1 MYFFTNFN
9 ELISLLKFTYMDYL
23 AIFLALTPVLLLII
37 LLGFLKV
44 SGDKSAFIT
53 LIVTIILAF
62 LSFKFSTASIG
73 LSIVYGTLKAIF
85 PIILIIIMAIYSYNV
100 LVYTK
105 KMEVLKFQFSN
116 ISTDKTIQ
124 VLLLTWGFGGL
135 LEGMAGFGTAV
146 AIPAAILIGLGYKPL
161 FSALVSL
168 LANSVPTAFGA
179 VGIPVLMVSKEIGIE
194 AGDTASLLKLG
205 SEVVFQLMPLMFIIP
220 FIIVTLTDSSLKS
233 IPKNIALSLAVGI
246 VSIAVQYFSVVY
258 IGIETPAILGSI
270 ASIIVIVL
278 WGKFTAKKSDDAAA
292 NNISTREII
301 NAWSVYGLILVFI
314 IGTSPLLGGF
324 RGFLQSVAATPI
336 NITIEGVKKT
346 INIFWLTDAG
356 VLLFLGS
363 VIGGLLQGAKLKEL
377 LQVLGKTFLQLKK
390 TYITVTSLIVLSTI
404 MDLSGM
410 IVVLGTAIATTT
422 GSFYP
427 LFAPAIGCLG
437 AFLTG
442 SDTSSNILFGKLQA
456 HVAHQ
461 IGGEPSWFAAANT
474 VGATGGK
481 IISPQSIAIATSA
494 CDQQGKEGEIMKKAL
509 PYAIFYI
516 IVAGLMVY
524 FFGK

>member
-1 MYFFTNFN
+1 
-9 ELISLLKFTYMDYL
+9 MDYL
-23 AIFLALTPVLLLII
+23 AIFFALTPVFLLII
-37 LLGFLKV
+37 LLGFLKI
-44 SGDKSAFIT
+44 SGDKSALYT
-53 LIVTIILAF
+53 LIVTILLAAF
-62 LSFKFSTASIG
+62 GFKFSTSSIG

-116 ISTDKTIQ
+116 ISTDKSIQ

-168 LANSVPTAFGA
+168 LSNSVPTAFGA
-179 VGIPVLMVSKEIGIE
+179 VGIPVKAIAIEIGHT
-194 AGDTASLLKLG
+194 DLQHLG
-205 SEVVFQLMPLMFIIP
+205 SQVVLQLSPLMIIIP
-220 FIIVTLTDSSLKS
+220 FLIVFLTDSSLKS
-233 IPKNIALSLAVGI
+233 LSKNIALSLVVGA
-246 VSIAVQYFSVVY
+246 VSIAVQYFSVIY

-270 ASIIVIVL
+270 ASIIVIVI
-278 WGKFTAKKSDDAAA
+278 WAKIATKKDDNAALESKS
-292 NNISTREII
+292 SKEIM
-301 NAWSVYGLILVFI
+301 NAWTVYGLILLFI
-314 IGTSPLLGGF
+314 IGTSPLFNSF
-324 RGFLQSVAATPI
+324 RTFLQSIAATPI
-336 NITIEGVKKT
+336 HLTINGSEKT
-346 INIFWLTDAG
+346 IKIFWLTDGG

-377 LQVLGKTFLQLKK
+377 LEVLGKTFLQLKK

-410 IVVLGTAIATTT
+410 IVVLGTAIATAT
-422 GSFYP
+422 GAFYP

-456 HVAHQ
+456 HVANQ

-494 CDQQGKEGEIMKKAL
+494 CNQQGNEGDIMKKAL

>member
-1 MYFFTNFN
+1 
-9 ELISLLKFTYMDYL
+9 MDYL
-23 AIFLALTPVLLLII
+23 AIFLALTPVILLII
-37 LLGFLKV
+37 LLGFLKI
-44 SGDKSAFIT
+44 SGDKSALYT
-53 LIVTIILAF
+53 LIVTIFLAAF
-62 LSFKFSTASIG
+62 GFKFSTSSIG
-73 LSIVYGTLKAIF
+73 LSIVYGTLKALF

-116 ISTDKTIQ
+116 ISTDKSIQ

-168 LANSVPTAFGA
+168 LSNSVPTAFGA
-179 VGIPVLMVSKEIGIE
+179 VGIPVKAIAIEIGHT
-194 AGDTASLLKLG
+194 DLQHLG
-205 SEVVFQLMPLMFIIP
+205 SQVVFQLSPLMIIIP
-220 FIIVTLTDSSLKS
+220 FLIVFLTDSSLKS
-233 IPKNIALSLAVGI
+233 LPKNIALSLVVGA
-246 VSIAVQYFSVVY
+246 VSIAVQYFSVIY

-270 ASIIVIVL
+270 ASIIVIVI
-278 WGKFTAKKSDDAAA
+278 WAKIATKKDDNAALESKS
-292 NNISTREII
+292 SKEIM
-301 NAWSVYGLILVFI
+301 NAWAVYGLILLFI
-314 IGTSPLLGGF
+314 IGTSPLFNSF
-324 RGFLQSVAATPI
+324 RTFLQSIAVTPI
-336 NITIEGVKKT
+336 HLTINGSEKT
-346 INIFWLTDAG
+346 IKIFWLTDGG

-377 LQVLGKTFLQLKK
+377 LEVLGKTFLQLKK

-410 IVVLGTAIATTT
+410 IVVLGTAIATAT
-422 GSFYP
+422 GAFYP

-456 HVAHQ
+456 HVADQ

-494 CDQQGKEGEIMKKAL
+494 CNQQGKEGEIMKKAL
-509 PYAIFYI
+509 PYALFYI
-516 IVAGLMVY
+516 VVAGLMVY

>member
-1 MYFFTNFN
+1 
-9 ELISLLKFTYMDYL
+9 MDYT
-23 AIFLALTPVLLLII
+23 AILLALTPVFLLII

-44 SGDKSAFIT
+44 SGDKSALYT
-53 LIVTIILAF
+53 LIVTIILASLGF
-62 LSFKFSTASIG
+62 NFSVPSIG

-100 LVYTK
+100 LVFTK

-116 ISTDKTIQ
+116 ISTDKSIQ

-168 LANSVPTAFGA
+168 LSNSVPTAFGA
-179 VGIPVLMVSKEIGIE
+179 VGIPVKAVAIEIGH
-194 AGDTASLLKLG
+194 ADLQSLG
-205 SEVVFQLMPLMFIIP
+205 SEVVFQLIPLMIIIP

-233 IPKNIALSLAVGI
+233 MPKNIALSLVVGA
-246 VSIAVQYFSVVY
+246 VSIAVQYYSVIY
-258 IGIETPAILGSI
+258 IGIETPAVLGSI

-278 WGKFTAKKSDDAAA
+278 WAKLTTKNEANAALESKSAK
-292 NNISTREII
+292 EIM
-301 NAWSVYGLILVFI
+301 NAWAVYGLILLFI
-314 IGTSPLLGGF
+314 IGTSPLFNSF
-324 RGFLQSVAATPI
+324 RTFLQSIAATPI
-336 NITIEGVKKT
+336 HLTIDGAEKT
-346 INIFWLTDAG
+346 IKIFWLTDGG

-410 IVVLGTAIATTT
+410 IVVLGTAIATAT
-422 GSFYP
+422 GVFYP

-456 HVAHQ
+456 HVAQQ
-461 IGGEPSWFAAANT
+461 IGGEPSWYAAANT

-494 CDQQGKEGEIMKKAL
+494 CNQQGKEGEIMKKAL

>member
-1 MYFFTNFN
+1 MNVLN
-9 ELISLLKFTYMDYL
+9 IIL
-23 AIFLALTPVLLLII
+23 AVTPVVLLIV

-53 LIVTIILAF
+53 LITTVLIAGF
-62 LSFKFSTASIG
+62 GFDFSLESIG
-73 LSIVYGTLKAIF
+73 LSVIYGTLKAIF
-85 PIILIIIMAIYSYNV
+85 PIILIIIAAIYSYNV
-100 LVYTK
+100 LVFTQ
-105 KMEVLKFQFSN
+105 KMDVLKFQFSN
-116 ISTDKTIQ
+116 ISKDKTIQ

-146 AIPAAILIGLGYKPL
+146 AIPAAILIGLGYRPL

-168 LANSVPTAFGA
+168 LSNSVPTAFGA
-179 VGIPVLMVSKEIGIE
+179 VGVPVKAIAIEIGYE
-194 AGDTASLLKLG
+194 NLTGLG
-205 SEVVFQLMPLMFIIP
+205 ADVVFQLIPLMIIIP

-233 IPKNIALSLAVGI
+233 LPKNILLSLAVGS
-246 VSIAVQYFSVVY
+246 VSIAVQYFSVLY

-270 ASIIVIVL
+270 ASIIVIVI
-278 WGKFTAKKSDDAAA
+278 WGKITAIKDPDVALETKTNS
-292 NNISTREII
+292 EII
-301 NAWSVYGLILVFI
+301 NAWSVYGLILFFI
-314 IGTSPLLGGF
+314 IVTSPLFEVLRTF
-324 RGFLQSVAATPI
+324 FQSISATPI
-336 NITIEGVKKT
+336 TLTIEGIEKT
-346 INIFWLTDAG
+346 IKIFWLTDG
-356 VLLFLGS
+356 GILIFLGTFL
-363 VIGGLLQGAKLKEL
+363 GGLLQGATIKDLFS
-377 LQVLGKTFLQLKK
+377 VLRKSIIQLKK
-390 TYITVTSLIVLSTI
+390 TYITVISLIILSII
-404 MDLSGM
+404 MDFSGM
-410 IVVLGTAIATTT
+410 IPVLGLALAAATGT
-422 GSFYP
+422 FYP

-456 HVAHQ
+456 NVAHQ

-494 CDQQGKEGEIMKKAL
+494 CGQQGEEGTIMKKAL
-509 PYAIFYI
+509 PYALFYI

>member
-1 MYFFTNFN
+1 MNVLN
-9 ELISLLKFTYMDYL
+9 IIL
-23 AIFLALTPVLLLII
+23 AVTPVVLLIV

-53 LIVTIILAF
+53 LITTVLIAGF
-62 LSFKFSTASIG
+62 GFDFSLESIG
-73 LSIVYGTLKAIF
+73 LSVIYGTLKAIF
-85 PIILIIIMAIYSYNV
+85 PIILIIIAAIYSYNV
-100 LVYTK
+100 LVFTQ
-105 KMEVLKFQFSN
+105 KMDVLKFQFSN
-116 ISTDKTIQ
+116 ISKDKTIQ

-146 AIPAAILIGLGYKPL
+146 AIPAAILIGLGYRPL

-168 LANSVPTAFGA
+168 LSNSVPTAFGA
-179 VGIPVLMVSKEIGIE
+179 VGVPVKAIAIEIGYE
-194 AGDTASLLKLG
+194 NLTGLG
-205 SEVVFQLMPLMFIIP
+205 ADVVFQLIPLMIIIP

-233 IPKNIALSLAVGI
+233 LPKNILLSLAVGS
-246 VSIAVQYFSVVY
+246 VSIAVQYFSVLY

-270 ASIIVIVL
+270 ASIIVIVI
-278 WGKFTAKKSDDAAA
+278 WGKITAIKDPDVALEAKTNS
-292 NNISTREII
+292 EII
-301 NAWSVYGLILVFI
+301 NAWSVYGLILFFI
-314 IGTSPLLGGF
+314 IVTSPLFEVL
-324 RGFLQSVAATPI
+324 RTFLQSISATPI
-336 NITIEGVKKT
+336 TLTIEGIEKT
-346 INIFWLTDAG
+346 IKIFWLTDG
-356 VLLFLGS
+356 GILIFLGTFL
-363 VIGGLLQGAKLKEL
+363 GGLLQGATIKDLFS
-377 LQVLGKTFLQLKK
+377 VLRKSIIQLKK
-390 TYITVTSLIVLSTI
+390 TYITVISLIILSTI
-404 MDLSGM
+404 MDFSGM
-410 IVVLGTAIATTT
+410 IPVLGLALAAATGT
-422 GSFYP
+422 FYP

-456 HVAHQ
+456 NMAHQ

-494 CDQQGKEGEIMKKAL
+494 CGQQGEEGTIMKKAL
-509 PYAIFYI
+509 PYALFYI

>member
-1 MYFFTNFN
+1 MNVLN
-9 ELISLLKFTYMDYL
+9 
-23 AIFLALTPVLLLII
+23 IFLAVTPVVLLIV
-37 LLGFLKV
+37 LLGFLKI

-53 LIVTIILAF
+53 LIATVLIA
-62 LSFKFSTASIG
+62 SFGFDFSLESIG
-73 LSIVYGTLKAIF
+73 LSVVYGTLKAIF
-85 PIILIIIMAIYSYNV
+85 PIILIIIAAIYSYNV
-100 LVYTK
+100 LVFTK
-105 KMEVLKFQFSN
+105 KMDVLKYQFSN
-116 ISTDKTIQ
+116 ISKDKTVQ

-168 LANSVPTAFGA
+168 LSNSVPTAFGA
-179 VGIPVLMVSKEIGIE
+179 VGVPVKAIAIEIGYE
-194 AGDTASLLKLG
+194 NLTGLG
-205 SEVVFQLMPLMFIIP
+205 VDVVFQLIPLMIIIP

-233 IPKNIALSLAVGI
+233 LPKNILLSLVVGC
-246 VSIAVQYFSVVY
+246 VSIAVQYFSVLY

-270 ASIIVIVL
+270 ASIIVIVI
-278 WGKFTAKKSDDAAA
+278 WGKITAIKDPNVSPEAKTNS
-292 NNISTREII
+292 EII
-301 NAWSVYGLILVFI
+301 NAWSVYGLILFFI
-314 IGTSPLLGGF
+314 IVTSPLFGVLRTF
-324 RGFLQSVAATPI
+324 FQSISATPI
-336 NITIEGVKKT
+336 TLTIEGIEKT
-346 INIFWLTDAG
+346 IKIFWLTDG
-356 VLLFLGS
+356 GILIFLGTFL
-363 VIGGLLQGAKLKEL
+363 GGLLQGATIKDLFS
-377 LQVLGKTFLQLKK
+377 VLWKSIIQLKK
-390 TYITVTSLIVLSTI
+390 TYITVISLIILSTV
-404 MDLSGM
+404 MDFSGM
-410 IVVLGTAIATTT
+410 IPVLGLAIAAAT
-422 GSFYP
+422 GAFYP

-456 HVAHQ
+456 NVAHQ

-494 CDQQGKEGEIMKKAL
+494 CGQQGEEGTIMKKAL
-509 PYAIFYI
+509 PYALFYI

>member
-1 MYFFTNFN
+1 M
-9 ELISLLKFTYMDYL
+9 LKFTSMDYL
-23 AIFLALTPVLLLII
+23 VIFLALTPVILLII
-37 LLGFLKV
+37 LLGFLKI
-44 SGDKSAFIT
+44 SGDKSALYT
-53 LIVTIILAF
+53 LMVTILLAAF
-62 LSFKFSTASIG
+62 QFKFSTTSIG

-116 ISTDKTIQ
+116 ISTDKSIQ

-146 AIPAAILIGLGYKPL
+146 AIPAAILIGLGYKPF

-168 LANSVPTAFGA
+168 LSNSVPTAFGA
-179 VGIPVLMVSKEIGIE
+179 VGIPVKAIAIEIGQ
-194 AGDTASLLKLG
+194 ADLQHLG
-205 SEVVFQLMPLMFIIP
+205 SQVVFQLTPLMILIP
-220 FIIVTLTDSSLKS
+220 FIIVTLTDPSLKS
-233 IPKNIALSLAVGI
+233 FLKNMVLSLLVGV
-246 VSIAVQYFSVVY
+246 VSIAVQYYSVIY
-258 IGIETPAILGSI
+258 IGIETPAVLGSI
-270 ASIIVIVL
+270 ASIIVIVM
-278 WGKFTAKKSDDAAA
+278 WAKIATKKD
-292 NNISTREII
+292 NNTTLEIKSTREII
-301 NAWSVYGLILVFI
+301 NAWAVYGLILIFI
-314 IGTSPLLGGF
+314 IGTSPLFNNF
-324 RGFLQSVAATPI
+324 RNFLQSIAATPI
-336 NITIEGVKKT
+336 ELT
-346 INIFWLTDAG
+346 INGSVKIIKIFWLTDGG
-356 VLLFLGS
+356 VLLFMGTI
-363 VIGGLLQGAKLKEL
+363 VGGLLQGAKLSEL
-377 LQVLGKTFLQLKK
+377 FQVLGKTFLQLKK
-390 TYITVTSLIVLSTI
+390 TYVTVISLIVLSTI

-410 IVVLGTAIATTT
+410 IVVLGTAIATAT
-422 GSFYP
+422 GAFYP

-442 SDTSSNILFGKLQA
+442 SDTSSNILFGKLQV
-456 HVAHQ
+456 HVAQQ

-494 CDQQGKEGEIMKKAL
+494 CNQQGKEGEIMKKAL

>member
-1 MYFFTNFN
+1 MNVLN
-9 ELISLLKFTYMDYL
+9 IIL
-23 AIFLALTPVLLLII
+23 AVTPVVLLIV

-53 LIVTIILAF
+53 LITTVLIAGF
-62 LSFKFSTASIG
+62 GFDFSLESIG
-73 LSIVYGTLKAIF
+73 LSVIYGTLKAIF
-85 PIILIIIMAIYSYNV
+85 PIILIIIAAIYSYNV
-100 LVYTK
+100 LVFTQ
-105 KMEVLKFQFSN
+105 KMDVLKFQFSN
-116 ISTDKTIQ
+116 ISKDKTIQ

-146 AIPAAILIGLGYKPL
+146 AIPAAILIGLGYRPL

-168 LANSVPTAFGA
+168 LSNSVPTAFGA
-179 VGIPVLMVSKEIGIE
+179 VGVPVKAIAIEIGCE
-194 AGDTASLLKLG
+194 NLTGLG
-205 SEVVFQLMPLMFIIP
+205 ADVVFQLIPLMIIIP

-233 IPKNIALSLAVGI
+233 LPKNILLSLAVGS
-246 VSIAVQYFSVVY
+246 VSIAVQYFSVLY

-270 ASIIVIVL
+270 ASIIVIVI
-278 WGKFTAKKSDDAAA
+278 WGKITAIKDPDVALEAKTNS
-292 NNISTREII
+292 EII
-301 NAWSVYGLILVFI
+301 NAWSVYGLILFFI
-314 IGTSPLLGGF
+314 IVTSPLFEVLRTF
-324 RGFLQSVAATPI
+324 FQSISATPI
-336 NITIEGVKKT
+336 TLTIEGIEKT
-346 INIFWLTDAG
+346 IKIFWLTDG
-356 VLLFLGS
+356 GILIFLGTFL
-363 VIGGLLQGAKLKEL
+363 GGLLQGATIKDLFS
-377 LQVLGKTFLQLKK
+377 VLRKSIIQLKK
-390 TYITVTSLIVLSTI
+390 TYITVISLIILSTI
-404 MDLSGM
+404 MDFSGM
-410 IVVLGTAIATTT
+410 IPVLGLALAAATGT
-422 GSFYP
+422 FYP

-456 HVAHQ
+456 NVAHQ

-494 CDQQGKEGEIMKKAL
+494 CGQQGEEGTIMKKAL
-509 PYAIFYI
+509 PYALFYI

>member
-1 MYFFTNFN
+1 M
-9 ELISLLKFTYMDYL
+9 SYL
-23 AIFLALTPVLLLII
+23 PIILALTPVVLLII
-37 LLGFLKV
+37 LLGFLKIP
-44 SGDKSAFIT
+44 GDKSAFYT
-53 LIVTIILAF
+53 LIVTILLAVF
-62 LSFKFSTASIG
+62 GFNFPINSLG

-100 LVYTK
+100 LVFTE
-105 KMEVLKFQFSN
+105 KMEVLKSQFSN
-116 ISTDKTIQ
+116 ISSDKSIQ

-161 FSALVSL
+161 FAALVSL
-168 LANSVPTAFGA
+168 LANSVPTAFGSI
-179 VGIPVLMVSKEIGIE
+179 GIPVQAIAVEIGE
-194 AGDTASLLKLG
+194 TNLSHLG
-205 SEVVFQLMPLMFIIP
+205 SEVVFQLIPLMFIIP

-233 IPKNIALSLAVGI
+233 IPKNIALSLAVGG
-246 VSIAVQYFSVVY
+246 VSIAVQYYSAVY
-258 IGIETPAILGSI
+258 IGIETPAILGSL

-278 WGKFTAKKSDDAAA
+278 WGKITAKKE
-292 NNISTREII
+292 NNTSVKGKSTKEIL
-301 NAWSVYGLILVFI
+301 NAWVVYGLVLLFI
-314 IGTSPLLGGF
+314 IGTSPLFESF
-324 RGFLQSVAATPI
+324 RTFLQSISATPI
-336 NITIEGVKKT
+336 HLTIEGVEKT
-346 INIFWLTDAG
+346 VKIFWLTDG
-356 VLLFLGS
+356 GGLLFLGS

-377 LQVLGKTFLQLKK
+377 FQVLVKTILQLKK
-390 TYITVTSLIVLSTI
+390 TYITVISLIVLSTI
-404 MDLSGM
+404 MDISGM
-410 IVVLGTAIATTT
+410 IVVLGTALAAATGT
-422 GSFYP
+422 FYP

-456 HVAHQ
+456 HVAQQ

-494 CDQQGKEGEIMKKAL
+494 CSQQGKEGDIMKKAL
-509 PYAIFYI
+509 PYALFYI

>member
-1 MYFFTNFN
+1 M
-9 ELISLLKFTYMDYL
+9 EYL
-23 AIFLALTPVLLLII
+23 AIILALTPVFLLII
-37 LLGFLKV
+37 LLGFLKI
-44 SGDKSAFIT
+44 SGDKSALYT
-53 LIVTIILAF
+53 LIVTIILAV
-62 LSFKFSTASIG
+62 LGFKFSVSSIG
-73 LSIVYGTLKAIF
+73 LSIIYGTLKAIF

-100 LVYTK
+100 LVFTN
-105 KMEVLKFQFSN
+105 KMEILKFQFSN
-116 ISTDKTIQ
+116 ISKDKSIQ

-168 LANSVPTAFGA
+168 LSNSVPTAFGA
-179 VGIPVLMVSKEIGIE
+179 VGVPVKAIAIEINQP
-194 AGDTASLLKLG
+194 DLQQLG
-205 SEVVFQLMPLMFIIP
+205 SEVVFQLIPLMIIIP

-233 IPKNIALSLAVGI
+233 MPKNIALSLTVGV
-246 VSIAVQYFSVVY
+246 VSIAAQYLSVKY
-258 IGIETPAILGSI
+258 IGVETPAILGSI
-270 ASIIVIVL
+270 ASIIAIVV
-278 WGKFTAKKSDDAAA
+278 WGKMAAKKEDKAVLESK
-292 NNISTREII
+292 STKEIM
-301 NAWSVYGLILVFI
+301 NAWAVYGSILFLI
-314 IGTSPLLGGF
+314 IGTSPLFSSF
-324 RGFLQSVAATPI
+324 RTFLQSISSSPI
-336 NITIEGVKKT
+336 HLTIEGAEKT
-346 INIFWLTDAG
+346 IKIFWFTDAG
-356 VLLFLGS
+356 LLLFLGTLF
-363 VIGGLLQGAKLKEL
+363 GGLLQGAKLGEL
-377 LQVLGKTFLQLKK
+377 LQVLWQSFLQLKK
-390 TYITVTSLIVLSTI
+390 TYITVISLIVLSTI

-410 IVVLGTAIATTT
+410 IAVLGLALAAATGT
-422 GSFYP
+422 FYP

-456 HVAHQ
+456 SVAKQ

-494 CDQQGKEGEIMKKAL
+494 CGQQGKEGDIMKKAL

-516 IVAGLMVY
+516 VIAGLMVY

>member
-1 MYFFTNFN
+1 
-9 ELISLLKFTYMDYL
+9 
-23 AIFLALTPVLLLII
+23 
-37 LLGFLKV
+37 
-44 SGDKSAFIT
+44 
-53 LIVTIILAF
+53 
-62 LSFKFSTASIG
+62 
-73 LSIVYGTLKAIF
+73 
-85 PIILIIIMAIYSYNV
+85 MAIYSYNV

-116 ISTDKTIQ
+116 ISTDKSIQ

-168 LANSVPTAFGA
+168 LSNSVPTAFGA
-179 VGIPVLMVSKEIGIE
+179 VGIPVKAIAIEIGHT
-194 AGDTASLLKLG
+194 DLQHLG
-205 SEVVFQLMPLMFIIP
+205 SQVVLQLSPLMIIIP
-220 FIIVTLTDSSLKS
+220 FLIVFLTDSSLKS
-233 IPKNIALSLAVGI
+233 LPKNIALSLVVGAVS
-246 VSIAVQYFSVVY
+246 VAVQYFSVIY

-270 ASIIVIVL
+270 ASIIVIVI
-278 WGKFTAKKSDDAAA
+278 WAKIATKKDDNAALESKS
-292 NNISTREII
+292 SKEIM
-301 NAWSVYGLILVFI
+301 NAWAVYGLILLFI
-314 IGTSPLLGGF
+314 IGTSPLFNSF
-324 RGFLQSVAATPI
+324 RTFLQSIAVTPI
-336 NITIEGVKKT
+336 HLTINGSEKT
-346 INIFWLTDAG
+346 IKIFWLTDGG

-377 LQVLGKTFLQLKK
+377 LEVLGKTFLQLKK

-410 IVVLGTAIATTT
+410 IVVLGTAIATAT
-422 GSFYP
+422 GAFYP

-456 HVAHQ
+456 HVADQ

-494 CDQQGKEGEIMKKAL
+494 CNQQGKEGEIMKKAL
-509 PYAIFYI
+509 PYALFYI
-516 IVAGLMVY
+516 VVAGLMVY

>member
-1 MYFFTNFN
+1 MEY
-9 ELISLLKFTYMDYL
+9 S
-23 AIFLALTPVLLLII
+23 AIFLALTPVFLLII

-44 SGDKSAFIT
+44 SGDKSAFFT
-53 LIVTIILAF
+53 LITTIVLAV
-62 LSFKFSTASIG
+62 LGFKFSMASIG

-100 LVYTK
+100 LVFTQ

-116 ISTDKTIQ
+116 ISTDKSIQ

-168 LANSVPTAFGA
+168 LSNSVPTAFGA
-179 VGIPVLMVSKEIGIE
+179 VGIPVKAIAIEIGH
-194 AGDTASLLKLG
+194 ADLQSLG
-205 SEVVFQLMPLMFIIP
+205 SEVVFQLMPLMIIIP
-220 FIIVTLTDSSLKS
+220 FLIVTLTDSSLKS
-233 IPKNIALSLAVGI
+233 LPKNIALSLVVGA
-246 VSIAVQYFSVVY
+246 VSIAVQYYSVIY
-258 IGIETPAILGSI
+258 IGIETPAVLGSI

-278 WGKFTAKKSDDAAA
+278 WGKITSKRNNAIGVENKSVK
-292 NNISTREII
+292 EII
-301 NAWSVYGLILVFI
+301 NAWAVYGLILIFI
-314 IGTSPLLGGF
+314 IGTSPLFNNF
-324 RGFLQSVAATPI
+324 RTLLQSMAATPI
-336 NITIEGVKKT
+336 HLTIEGAEKT
-346 INIFWLTDAG
+346 IKIFWLTDGG

-377 LQVLGKTFLQLKK
+377 FQVLGKTFLQLKK

-410 IVVLGTAIATTT
+410 IVVLGTALATAT
-422 GSFYP
+422 GTFYP

-456 HVAHQ
+456 HVAQQ

-494 CDQQGKEGEIMKKAL
+494 CNQQGKEGEIMKKAL
-509 PYAIFYI
+509 PYALFYI
-516 IVAGLMVY
+516 VIAGLMVY

>member
-1 MYFFTNFN
+1 
-9 ELISLLKFTYMDYL
+9 MDYL
-23 AIFLALTPVLLLII
+23 AIFLALTPVILLII
-37 LLGFLKV
+37 LLGFLKI
-44 SGDKSAFIT
+44 SGDKSALYT
-53 LIVTIILAF
+53 LIVTILLAVF
-62 LSFKFSTASIG
+62 GFKFSTFSIG
-73 LSIVYGTLKAIF
+73 LSVVYGSLKAIF

-100 LVYTK
+100 LVFTK
-105 KMEVLKFQFSN
+105 KMDVLKFQFSN
-116 ISTDKTIQ
+116 ISKDKSIQ

-168 LANSVPTAFGA
+168 LSNSVPTAFGA
-179 VGIPVLMVSKEIGIE
+179 VGIPVKAIAIEIGF
-194 AGDTASLLKLG
+194 ADLQHLG
-205 SEVVFQLMPLMFIIP
+205 SQVVFQLTPLMIIIP
-220 FIIVTLTDSSLKS
+220 FIIVTLTDSSLKAL
-233 IPKNIALSLAVGI
+233 PKNIALSLTVGI
-246 VSIAVQYFSVVY
+246 ISIAVQYFSVIY
-258 IGIETPAILGSI
+258 IGIETPAVLGSI

-278 WGKFTAKKSDDAAA
+278 WGKITAKKDDKATLESK
-292 NNISTREII
+292 STKEIM
-301 NAWSVYGLILVFI
+301 NAWSIYGLILFFI
-314 IGTSPLLGGF
+314 IGTSPLFNDF
-324 RGFLQSVAATPI
+324 RTYLQSISATPI
-336 NITIEGVKKT
+336 HLTIEGAEKT
-346 INIFWLTDAG
+346 IKIFWLTDG
-356 VLLFLGS
+356 GILLFLGT
-363 VIGGLLQGAKLKEL
+363 ILGGLLQGTKLKEL
-377 LQVLGKTFLQLKK
+377 FQVLWKTILQLKK
-390 TYITVTSLIVLSTI
+390 TYVTVICLIVLSTI

-410 IVVLGTAIATTT
+410 IAVLGIALATAT

-461 IGGEPSWFAAANT
+461 TGAEQSWFAAANT

-494 CDQQGKEGEIMKKAL
+494 CNQQGKEGEIMKKAL
-509 PYAIFYI
+509 PYALFYI
-516 IVAGLMVY
+516 VVAGLMVY

>member
-1 MYFFTNFN
+1 MNVLN
-9 ELISLLKFTYMDYL
+9 IIL
-23 AIFLALTPVLLLII
+23 AVTPVVLLIV

-53 LIVTIILAF
+53 LITTVLIAGF
-62 LSFKFSTASIG
+62 GFDFSLESIG
-73 LSIVYGTLKAIF
+73 LSVIYGTLKAIF
-85 PIILIIIMAIYSYNV
+85 PIILIIIAAIYSYNV
-100 LVYTK
+100 LVFTQ
-105 KMEVLKFQFSN
+105 KMDVLKFQFSN
-116 ISTDKTIQ
+116 ISKDKTIQ

-146 AIPAAILIGLGYKPL
+146 AIPAAILIGLGYRPL

-168 LANSVPTAFGA
+168 LSNSVPTAFGA
-179 VGIPVLMVSKEIGIE
+179 VGVPVKAIAIEIGYE
-194 AGDTASLLKLG
+194 NLTGLG
-205 SEVVFQLMPLMFIIP
+205 ADVVFQLIPLMIIIP

-233 IPKNIALSLAVGI
+233 LPKNILLSLAVGS
-246 VSIAVQYFSVVY
+246 VSIAVQYFSVLY

-270 ASIIVIVL
+270 ASIIVIVI
-278 WGKFTAKKSDDAAA
+278 WGKITAIKDPDVALEAKTNAQ
-292 NNISTREII
+292 IL
-301 NAWSVYGLILVFI
+301 NAWSVYGLILFFI
-314 IGTSPLLGGF
+314 IVTSPLFEVLRTF
-324 RGFLQSVAATPI
+324 FQSISATPI
-336 NITIEGVKKT
+336 TLTIEGIEKT
-346 INIFWLTDAG
+346 IKIFWLTDG
-356 VLLFLGS
+356 GILIFLGTFL
-363 VIGGLLQGAKLKEL
+363 GGLLQGATIKDLFS
-377 LQVLGKTFLQLKK
+377 VLRKSIIQLKK
-390 TYITVTSLIVLSTI
+390 TYITVISLIILSTI
-404 MDLSGM
+404 MDFSGM
-410 IVVLGTAIATTT
+410 IPVLGLALAAATGT
-422 GSFYP
+422 FYP

-456 HVAHQ
+456 NMAHQ

-494 CDQQGKEGEIMKKAL
+494 CGQQGEEGTIMKKAL
-509 PYAIFYI
+509 PYALFYI

>member
-1 MYFFTNFN
+1 
-9 ELISLLKFTYMDYL
+9 MDYL

-53 LIVTIILAF
+53 LIVTIILSV
-62 LSFKFSTASIG
+62 LGFKFSIASIG

-116 ISTDKTIQ
+116 ISTDKSIQ

-168 LANSVPTAFGA
+168 LSNSVPTAFGA
-179 VGIPVLMVSKEIGIE
+179 VGIPVKAIAIEIGH
-194 AGDTASLLKLG
+194 ADLQHLG
-205 SEVVFQLMPLMFIIP
+205 SEVVFQLIPLMIIIP

-233 IPKNIALSLAVGI
+233 LPKNIALSLAVGM
-246 VSIAVQYFSVVY
+246 VSIAVQYFSVIY

-270 ASIIVIVL
+270 ASIIVIIL
-278 WGKFTAKKSDDAAA
+278 WGKIVTKKDD
-292 NNISTREII
+292 NPTLESKTTKEIM
-301 NAWSVYGLILVFI
+301 NAWAVYGLILLFI
-314 IGTSPLLGGF
+314 IGTSPLFNSF
-324 RGFLQSVAATPI
+324 RVFLQSMAMTPI
-336 NITIEGVKKT
+336 HLTIEGSDKVIK
-346 INIFWLTDAG
+346 IFWLTDGG
-356 VLLFLGS
+356 VLIFLGS
-363 VIGGLLQGAKLKEL
+363 IIGGLLQGAKLKEL
-377 LQVLGKTFLQLKK
+377 LQVLGKTILQLKK

-410 IVVLGTAIATTT
+410 VVVLGTALATAT
-422 GSFYP
+422 GTFYP

-494 CDQQGKEGEIMKKAL
+494 CNQQGKEGDIMKKAL

>member
-1 MYFFTNFN
+1 MNFLN
-9 ELISLLKFTYMDYL
+9 
-23 AIFLALTPVLLLII
+23 IFLALTPVVLLIV

-53 LIVTIILAF
+53 LIVTILIAVF
-62 LSFKFSTASIG
+62 GFDFSMESIG
-73 LSIVYGTLKAIF
+73 LSMVYGTLKAIF
-85 PIILIIIMAIYSYNV
+85 PIILIIIAAIYSYNV

-116 ISTDKTIQ
+116 ISKDKTVQ

-168 LANSVPTAFGA
+168 LSNSVPTAFGA
-179 VGIPVLMVSKEIGIE
+179 VGVPVKAVAIEIGHE
-194 AGDTASLLKLG
+194 NLTSLG
-205 SEVVFQLMPLMFIIP
+205 GEVVLQLMPLMVIIP
-220 FIIVTLTDSSLKS
+220 FIIVTLTDPSWKSLL
-233 IPKNIALSLAVGI
+233 KNLLLSLVVGG
-246 VSIAVQYFSVVY
+246 VSIAVQYFSVHY
-258 IGIETPAILGSI
+258 IGVETPAILGSI
-270 ASIIVIVL
+270 ASIIVIVI
-278 WGKFTAKKSDDAAA
+278 WAKITAKKDADSSLETKTNA
-292 NNISTREII
+292 EII
-301 NAWSVYGLILVFI
+301 NAWAVYGLILFFI
-314 IGTSPLLGGF
+314 ILTSPLFDSL
-324 RGFLQSVAATPI
+324 RTFLQSISATPI
-336 NITIEGVKKT
+336 TMTIKGIEKTVK
-346 INIFWLTDAG
+346 IFWLTDAG
-356 VLLFLGS
+356 ILIFLGS
-363 VIGGLLQGAKLKEL
+363 FLGGLLQGATIKEL
-377 LQVLGKTFLQLKK
+377 FSVLWKSVVQLKK
-390 TYITVTSLIVLSTI
+390 TYITVISLIILSTI
-404 MDLSGM
+404 MDFSGM
-410 IVVLGTAIATTT
+410 IPVLGLALAAATGT
-422 GSFYP
+422 FYP

-456 HVAHQ
+456 NVAHQ
-461 IGGEPSWFAAANT
+461 IGAEPSWFAAANT

-494 CDQQGKEGEIMKKAL
+494 CGQQGEEGTIMKKAL
-509 PYAIFYI
+509 PYALFYI

>member
-1 MYFFTNFN
+1 M
-9 ELISLLKFTYMDYL
+9 SYL
-23 AIFLALTPVLLLII
+23 PIILALTPVVLLII
-37 LLGFLKV
+37 LLGFLKIP
-44 SGDKSAFIT
+44 GDKSAFYT
-53 LIVTIILAF
+53 LIVTIL
-62 LSFKFSTASIG
+62 LSVFGFNFPINSLG

-100 LVYTK
+100 LVFTE
-105 KMEVLKFQFSN
+105 KMEVLKSQFSN
-116 ISTDKTIQ
+116 ISSDKSIQ

-161 FSALVSL
+161 FAALVSL
-168 LANSVPTAFGA
+168 LANSVPTAFGSI
-179 VGIPVLMVSKEIGIE
+179 GIPVQAIAVEIGE
-194 AGDTASLLKLG
+194 TNLSHLG
-205 SEVVFQLMPLMFIIP
+205 SEVVFQLIPLMFIIP

-233 IPKNIALSLAVGI
+233 IPKNIALSLAVGG
-246 VSIAVQYFSVVY
+246 VSIAVQYYSAVY
-258 IGIETPAILGSI
+258 IGIETPAILGSLT
-270 ASIIVIVL
+270 SIIVIVL
-278 WGKFTAKKSDDAAA
+278 WGKITAKKE
-292 NNISTREII
+292 NNTSVKGKSTKEIL
-301 NAWSVYGLILVFI
+301 NAWVVYGLVLLFI
-314 IGTSPLLGGF
+314 IGTSPLFESF
-324 RGFLQSVAATPI
+324 RTFLQSISATPI
-336 NITIEGVKKT
+336 HLTIEGVEKT
-346 INIFWLTDAG
+346 VKIFWLTDG
-356 VLLFLGS
+356 GGLLFLGS

-377 LQVLGKTFLQLKK
+377 FQVLVKTILQLKK
-390 TYITVTSLIVLSTI
+390 TYITVISLIVLSTI
-404 MDLSGM
+404 MDISGM
-410 IVVLGTAIATTT
+410 IVVLGTALAAATGT
-422 GSFYP
+422 FYP

-456 HVAHQ
+456 HVAQQ

-494 CDQQGKEGEIMKKAL
+494 CSQQGKEGDIMKKAL
-509 PYAIFYI
+509 PYALFYI

>member
-1 MYFFTNFN
+1 
-9 ELISLLKFTYMDYL
+9 MDYL
-23 AIFLALTPVLLLII
+23 AIFLALTPVFLLII
-37 LLGFLKV
+37 LLGFLKI
-44 SGDKSAFIT
+44 SGDKSALYT
-53 LIVTIILAF
+53 LIVTIFLAAF
-62 LSFKFSTASIG
+62 GFKFSTSSIG
-73 LSIVYGTLKAIF
+73 LSIVYGTLKALF

-116 ISTDKTIQ
+116 ISTDKSIQ

-168 LANSVPTAFGA
+168 LSNSVPTAFGA
-179 VGIPVLMVSKEIGIE
+179 VGIPVKAIAIEIGHT
-194 AGDTASLLKLG
+194 DLQHLG
-205 SEVVFQLMPLMFIIP
+205 SQVVLQLSPLMIIIP
-220 FIIVTLTDSSLKS
+220 FLIVFLTDSSLKS
-233 IPKNIALSLAVGI
+233 LPKNIALSLVVGAVS
-246 VSIAVQYFSVVY
+246 VAVQYFSVIY

-270 ASIIVIVL
+270 ASIIVIVI
-278 WGKFTAKKSDDAAA
+278 WAKIATKKDDNAALESKS
-292 NNISTREII
+292 SKEIM
-301 NAWSVYGLILVFI
+301 NAWAVYGLILLFI
-314 IGTSPLLGGF
+314 IGTSPLFNSF
-324 RGFLQSVAATPI
+324 RTFLQSIAVTPI
-336 NITIEGVKKT
+336 HLTINGSEKT
-346 INIFWLTDAG
+346 IKIFWLTDGG

-377 LQVLGKTFLQLKK
+377 LEVLGKTFLQLKK

-410 IVVLGTAIATTT
+410 IVVLGTAIATAT
-422 GSFYP
+422 GAFYP

-456 HVAHQ
+456 HVADQ

-494 CDQQGKEGEIMKKAL
+494 CNQQGKEGEIMKKAL
-509 PYAIFYI
+509 PYALFYI
-516 IVAGLMVY
+516 VVAGLMVY

>member
-1 MYFFTNFN
+1 
-9 ELISLLKFTYMDYL
+9 MDYL
-23 AIFLALTPVLLLII
+23 AIALALTPVFLLIL

-44 SGDKSAFIT
+44 SGDKSALFT
-53 LIVTIILAF
+53 LITTIVLAV
-62 LSFKFSTASIG
+62 LGFKFSMVAVG
-73 LSIVYGTLKAIF
+73 LSIIFGTLKAIF

-100 LVYTK
+100 LVFTK

-146 AIPAAILIGLGYKPL
+146 AIPAAILIGLGFKPL

-168 LANSVPTAFGA
+168 LSNSVPTAFGA
-179 VGIPVLMVSKEIGIE
+179 VGIPVKAVAIEIGH
-194 AGDTASLLKLG
+194 TNLQHLG
-205 SEVVFQLMPLMFIIP
+205 AEVVFQLIPLMVIIP
-220 FIIVTLTDSSLKS
+220 FIIVTLTDPSMKAL
-233 IPKNIALSLAVGI
+233 PKNIALSVVVGL
-246 VSIAVQYFSVVY
+246 VSIAVQYFSVIY

-270 ASIIVIVL
+270 ASIIVIVI
-278 WGKFTAKKSDDAAA
+278 WGKLSAKKDDDTLLQSKS
-292 NNISTREII
+292 NKEIM
-301 NAWSVYGLILVFI
+301 NAWSIYGLILLFI
-314 IGTSPLLGGF
+314 IGTSPLFNSF
-324 RGFLQSVAATPI
+324 RTFLQSISATPI
-336 NITIEGVKKT
+336 HLT
-346 INIFWLTDAG
+346 INGSDKLIKIFWLTDGG
-356 VLLFLGS
+356 VLLFLGTI
-363 VIGGLLQGAKLKEL
+363 IGGLLQGAKLSEL
-377 LQVLGKTFLQLKK
+377 FDVLWKSVIQLKK
-390 TYITVTSLIVLSTI
+390 TYVTVICLIVLSTI

-410 IVVLGTAIATTT
+410 ITVLGIALATAT
-422 GSFYP
+422 GTFYP
-427 LFAPAIGCLG
+427 FFAPAIGCLG

-456 HVAHQ
+456 NVANH
-461 IGGEPSWFAAANT
+461 IGAEPSWFAAANT

-494 CDQQGKEGEIMKKAL
+494 CNQQGKEGDIMKKAL

-516 IVAGLMVY
+516 IIAGLMVY

>member
-1 MYFFTNFN
+1 MNVLN
-9 ELISLLKFTYMDYL
+9 IIL
-23 AIFLALTPVLLLII
+23 AVTPVVLLIV

-53 LIVTIILAF
+53 LITTVLIAGF
-62 LSFKFSTASIG
+62 GFDFSLESIG
-73 LSIVYGTLKAIF
+73 LSVIYGTLKAIF
-85 PIILIIIMAIYSYNV
+85 PIILIIIAAIYSYNV
-100 LVYTK
+100 LVFTQ
-105 KMEVLKFQFSN
+105 KMDVLKFQFSN
-116 ISTDKTIQ
+116 ISKDKTIQ

-146 AIPAAILIGLGYKPL
+146 AIPAAILIGLGYRPL

-168 LANSVPTAFGA
+168 LSNSVPTAFGA
-179 VGIPVLMVSKEIGIE
+179 VGVPVKAIAIEIGYE
-194 AGDTASLLKLG
+194 NLTGLG
-205 SEVVFQLMPLMFIIP
+205 ADVVFQLIPLMIIIP

-233 IPKNIALSLAVGI
+233 LPKNILLSLAVGS
-246 VSIAVQYFSVVY
+246 VSIAVQYFSVLY

-270 ASIIVIVL
+270 ASIIVIVI
-278 WGKFTAKKSDDAAA
+278 WGKITAIKDSDVALEAKT
-292 NNISTREII
+292 NVQIL
-301 NAWSVYGLILVFI
+301 NAWSVYGLILFFI
-314 IGTSPLLGGF
+314 IVTSPLFEVLRTF
-324 RGFLQSVAATPI
+324 FQSISATPI
-336 NITIEGVKKT
+336 TLTIEGIEKT
-346 INIFWLTDAG
+346 IKIFWLTDG
-356 VLLFLGS
+356 GILIFLGTFL
-363 VIGGLLQGAKLKEL
+363 GGLLQGATIKDLFS
-377 LQVLGKTFLQLKK
+377 VLWKSIIQLKK
-390 TYITVTSLIVLSTI
+390 TYITVISLIILSTI
-404 MDLSGM
+404 MDFSGM
-410 IVVLGTAIATTT
+410 IPVLGLALAAATGT
-422 GSFYP
+422 FYP

-456 HVAHQ
+456 NMAHQ

-494 CDQQGKEGEIMKKAL
+494 CGQQGEEGTIMKKAL
-509 PYAIFYI
+509 PYALFYI